1 VHVLVLGGTRFM
13 GYGLVW
19 RLLLGGHRV
28 TVLNRGRT
36 PDPFAGRVERLHGD
50 RTTSD
55 LGRLLRGRR
64 FDAAVD
70 FAAFSGPDVAGAVEA
85 LGAGGVA
92 HYVLIST
99 GQVYL
104 VREGCPRP
112 SRESDYDGP
121 TVPEPAGE
129 SDRREWEY
137 GMGKRGAEDVLREA
151 WSASGF
157 PGTALR
163 LPVVNGERDHT
174 RRLESYLWRL
184 LDGGPLLVPD
194 GGAARLRHIY
204 ASDVVRT
211 LAGLLGRADTFGRA
225 FNLCQ
230 DETPTLRELL
240 EQVAALLGSRPAMVD
255 VSEARLEAAGLA
267 PRAVSPFSSRWISHL
282 DASLARAELGFRPT
296 PLAQALESIV
306 TSFLAHL
313 PERPPD
319 NYSGRERE
327 LALAASL
334 GHHAVSAGGDQG
346 GDT

>member
-1 VHVLVLGGTRFM
+1 M

-36 PDPFAGRVERLHGD
+36 PDPFGERVERLAGD
-50 RTTSD
+50 RTTPD
-55 LGRLLRGRR
+55 LRRLLKGRR

-70 FAAFSGPDVAGAVEA
+70 FAAFTGADVAGAVEA
-85 LGAGGVA
+85 LGVGGVG

-104 VREGCPRP
+104 VREACPQP

-121 TVPEPAGE
+121 TLPAPVGE
-129 SDRREWEY
+129 ADRREWEY
-137 GMGKRGAEDVLREA
+137 GMGKRAAEDALREA
-151 WSASGF
+151 WRSGGF

-174 RRLESYLWRL
+174 RRLEGYLWRL
-184 LDGGPLLVPD
+184 LDGGPLLLPD
-194 GGAARLRHIY
+194 GGRSRLRHVY
-204 ASDVVRT
+204 VSDVVRT
-211 LAGLLGRADTFGRA
+211 LDAILGRGDTFGRA
-225 FNLCQ
+225 FNICQ
-230 DETPTLRELL
+230 EEAPTLRELL
-240 EQVAALLGSRPAMVD
+240 ERLSEAMGARPALVD
-255 VSEARLEAAGLA
+255 VASSRLEEEGLA

-306 TSFLAHL
+306 ASFLAHL
-313 PERPPD
+313 PEHPPES
-319 NYSGRERE
+319 YSGRQRE

-334 GHHAVSAGGDQG
+334 AHHAASAGGDQG

>member
-1 VHVLVLGGTRFM
+1 M

-36 PDPFAGRVERLHGD
+36 PDPFGTRVERLHGD
-50 RTTSD
+50 RATSD
-55 LGRLLRGRR
+55 LRRLLRGRR

-70 FAAFSGPDVAGAVEA
+70 FAAFHGEDVAGVVEA
-85 LGAGGVA
+85 LGDGAG

-112 SRESDYDGP
+112 SQEADYAGP
-121 TVPEPAGE
+121 TLPEPAE
-129 SDRREWEY
+129 EADRREWEY
-137 GMGKRGAEDVLREA
+137 GMGKRAAEDVLQEA
-151 WSASGF
+151 WTARGF

-194 GGAARLRHIY
+194 GGGARLRHIY

-211 LAGLLGRADTFGRA
+211 LDAILGRADTFGRA

-230 DETPTLRELL
+230 DEAPTLRDLL
-240 EQVAALLGSRPAMVD
+240 EQIAALLGARPVLVD

-282 DASLARAELGFRPT
+282 DASRARAELGFRPT
-296 PLAQALESIV
+296 PFAQALESIV

-327 LALAASL
+327 VALAASL